1 MLDNG
6 RERPHVR
13 MQSDRDRCARAMAT
27 LEILQY
33 PDERLRRRAAPVEGV
48 DERVRRL
55 VDDMLETMYAAPGIG
70 LAATQVGVEE
80 RVAVIDVSE
89 HKDAPLVLVNP
100 EIVAREGTTESEEGC
115 LSIPDVYE
123 KVRRAER
130 VTVRALDRDGTP
142 YELTAEGLL
151 AVCVQHEI
159 DHLDGRLFIDRLS
172 LLKRQ
177 RIEKRLAK
185 QRRRDATD
193 ERRAAG

>member
-1 MLDNG
+1 
-6 RERPHVR
+6 
-13 MQSDRDRCARAMAT
+13 MAT

-33 PDERLRRRAAPVEGV
+33 PDERLRRRAAPVEHV

-70 LAATQVGVEE
+70 LAATQVGIEE

-130 VTVRALDRDGTP
+130 VTVRALDRDGAP

-177 RIEKRLAK
+177 RIGKRLAK

>member
-1 MLDNG
+1 M
-6 RERPHVR
+6 RCVPAIVA
-13 MQSDRDRCARAMAT
+13 RDMAT

-33 PDERLRRRAAPVEGV
+33 PDERLRRRAAPVAQV

-70 LAATQVGVEE
+70 LAATQLGLAE
-80 RVAVIDVSE
+80 RVAVIDISE
-89 HKDAPLVLVNP
+89 HKDAPLVLINP
-100 EIVAREGTTESEEGC
+100 EIVARDGTTESEEGC

-123 KVRRAER
+123 KVRRAEY
-130 VTVRALDRDGTP
+130 VTVRALDRDGAAF
-142 YELTAEGLL
+142 EREADGLL

-185 QRRRDATD
+185 QRRRDAAD
-193 ERRAAG
+193 DRRATG